1 MDKKITPE
9 QLTIIRSEYR
19 KTKKFIKEM
28 DRKIAEYYYLL
39 TTNNK

>member
-1 MDKKITPE
+1 MDKKITP
-9 QLTIIRSEYR
+9 QQVNIIRSEYR
-19 KTKKFIKEM
+19 KTQKFIKEM